1 MRIAAIDVGSN
12 SVHMVVAQVDPD
24 GHFRVLDRAK
34 EMVGL
39 GRHSLNSKRLSA
51 RAMDDAIRALTQFK
65 TLAARHGVHRFRAV
79 ATSAVREASNGGD
92 FVQRVK
98 EEVGLR
104 LRVVPGREEA
114 RLIFLGA
121 TQAVDLRG
129 EPALILDIGGGSV
142 ELILVA
148 DGKPE
153 VLHSLKLGVARLSE
167 TFLDRDP
174 PTARS
179 LREMEEHIAAESD
192 PLLTPLRRRG
202 ISRVVGTSG
211 TMQALVAAAAFRLGV
226 QTGPNVHGLEI
237 PASAIGS
244 LRRRLRGSTREERLR
259 VRGIDAKRADLIVAG
274 ATVADHVLRRIK
286 ARTVVACTWALREG
300 IIQDYVLR
308 HTRGLQESARFA
320 DVRRRSVARVL
331 RRLGYEGT
339 HHIHVSR
346 LATRLWDQLHERLR
360 LPPPSREWLEHASL
374 LHDVGHAIGHERHPE
389 HSYYLIV
396 HGELFGFTRDEV
408 EIIGQVARHHDRKGI
423 PKVPPAERTPLP
435 SADWRVVR
443 GLAAILRVAEGLDR
457 THFGVV
463 RDVRVRESRDATLL
477 QAITAG
483 DDAQLELWEARRRVD
498 LLERLL
504 GKEVRVAIA
513 SPPARA

>member
-39 GRHSLNSKRLSA
+39 GRHALTSKRLSS
-51 RAMDDAIRALTQFK
+51 RAMDDAIQALAQFK
-65 TLAARHGVHRFRAV
+65 TLASRHGVHRYRAV
-79 ATSAVREASNGGD
+79 ATSAVREAVNGGD

-98 EEVGLR
+98 DEVGFR

-121 TQAVDLRG
+121 AQAVDLRG

-148 DGKPE
+148 NGRPAA
-153 VLHSLKLGVARLSE
+153 LHSVKIGVARLSE

-174 PTARS
+174 PTERS
-179 LREMEEHIAAESD
+179 LRAMEAHVRETLD
-192 PLLTPLRRRG
+192 PLLAPLRERAV
-202 ISRVVGTSG
+202 SRVVGTSG

-226 QTGPNVHGLEI
+226 LTGPNLHGLEI
-237 PASAIGS
+237 PASAVTTLS
-244 LRRRLRGSTREERLR
+244 RKLRGAGREERLR
-259 VRGIDAKRADLIVAG
+259 VRGIDAKRVDLIVPG
-274 ATVADHVLRRIK
+274 AVVAEHVLRRLK

-308 HTRGLQESARFA
+308 HTRGLEESARFA

-331 RRLGYEGT
+331 RRLGYEGAHHT
-339 HHIHVSR
+339 HVAR
-346 LATRLWDQLHERLR
+346 LATRMWDQLQHALR
-360 LPPPSREWLEHASL
+360 LPAASRDWLEYAAL

-396 HGELFGFTRDEV
+396 HGELFGFSREEI
-408 EIIGQVARHHDRKGI
+408 EIIGQVARHHDRKGVS
-423 PKVPPAERTPLP
+423 KVPPDVSSPLAAP
-435 SADWRVVR
+435 EWRVVR
-443 GLAAILRVAEGLDR
+443 GLAAILRIAEGLDR
-457 THFGVV
+457 THFGVI
-463 RDVRVRESRDATLL
+463 RDVRVRESRGTVTLRV
-477 QAITAG
+477 ATAG
-483 DDAQLELWEARRRVD
+483 DDVQLELWEARRRVD
-498 LLERLL
+498 LLARLL
-504 GKEVRVAIA
+504 GAEVRIAIA
-513 SPPARA
+513 RHSTGA